1 MENWAQKIPQVH
13 FLCVC
18 VESKQV
24 AVAFHQMFQFRHATN
39 GYIPSQHYMPR
50 GYGQLGCS
58 GFIVS
63 DKEGYFISR
72 KTRAYL
78 EYGDH
83 AFENVESLLAPLIT
97 DPSESKKAKQGDVSV
112 PAVVGATVAPK
123 IEFDANKKFEAPA
136 SVGVDSMD
144 DEHKEC
150 TELFNSVL
158 KNLSGKDLQKLF
170 DILKSHFE
178 HEEELMKK
186 YFGNNNSTS
195 FSALDSHIMD
205 HKRILNIASS
215 ELERVNGCQLKGK

>member
-1 MENWAQKIPQVH
+1 MENWAEKIPQVH

-24 AVAFHQMFQFRHATN
+24 AVSFHQMFQFRHATN
-39 GYIPSQHYMPR
+39 GYIPSQQYMPS

-83 AFENVESLLAPLIT
+83 AFRNVESLLATLIK
-97 DPSESKKAKQGDVSV
+97 DKIESKQGELDA
-112 PAVVGATVAPK
+112 PAAPE
-123 IEFDANKKFEAPA
+123 IEFDVNKKIEAPA

-150 TELFNSVL
+150 AELFNNVI
-158 KNLSGKDLQKLF
+158 KNLSGKELQNLF
-170 DILKSHFE
+170 NILKSHFE

-186 YFGNNNSTS
+186 YFSNTNTTS
-195 FSALDSHIMD
+195 FSATDSHIMD

-215 ELERVNGCQLKGK
+215 ELERVNGCQQKGK